1 MTLQD
6 VYICG
11 IFLVSCI
18 LKQKIHAVFPKF
30 KLEEYGKPQKPSLK
44 SGLNKLC
51 PMDQIP
57 GAVYLEGVWFL
68 FVLLLCS
75 PNWSQDTPT
84 SASLRNSSCFY
95 LFVSVHTHT
104 CAITHM

>member
-30 KLEEYGKPQKPSLK
+30 KLEEYGKPRKPSLK

-51 PMDQIP
+51 PMDQIL
-57 GAVYLEGVWFL
+57 GAVYLEGVCFCSFFCYVAQIGL
-68 FVLLLCS
+68 KILLPLLL
-75 PNWSQDTPT
+75 
-84 SASLRNSSCFY
+84 
-95 LFVSVHTHT
+95 
-104 CAITHM
+104 